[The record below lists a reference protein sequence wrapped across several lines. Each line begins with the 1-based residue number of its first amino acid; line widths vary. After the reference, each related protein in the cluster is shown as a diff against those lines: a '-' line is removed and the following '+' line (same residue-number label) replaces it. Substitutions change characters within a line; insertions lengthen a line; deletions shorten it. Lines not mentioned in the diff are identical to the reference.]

1 VAQRQCASCHS
12 FDKGGR
18 NAVGP
23 NLWNVMAAQKG
34 RNETFKYSQALQ
46 ASAKQA
52 GDDGKWT
59 YENVNAFLANP
70 KAYMNGTLM
79 AYAGLR
85 SAQDRANLIAYLR
98 GQSDSP
104 APLP

>member
-1 VAQRQCASCHS
+1 
-12 FDKGGR
+12 
-18 NAVGP
+18 
-23 NLWNVMAAQKG
+23 
-34 RNETFKYSQALQ
+34 
-46 ASAKQA
+46 
-52 GDDGKWT
+52 
-59 YENVNAFLANP
+59 
-70 KAYMNGTLM
+70 MNGTLM

>member
-1 VAQRQCASCHS
+1 
-12 FDKGGR
+12 
-18 NAVGP
+18 
-23 NLWNVMAAQKG
+23 
-34 RNETFKYSQALQ
+34 
-46 ASAKQA
+46 
-52 GDDGKWT
+52 
-59 YENVNAFLANP
+59 
-70 KAYMNGTLM
+70 M